1 MAAVGGMSI
10 QNIMSGSNYN
20 KYTNSVSNM
29 NEFFEGDFGSELK
42 GSLSKTKKM
51 LTSIQSR

>member
-1 MAAVGGMSI
+1 MAAIGGMSI